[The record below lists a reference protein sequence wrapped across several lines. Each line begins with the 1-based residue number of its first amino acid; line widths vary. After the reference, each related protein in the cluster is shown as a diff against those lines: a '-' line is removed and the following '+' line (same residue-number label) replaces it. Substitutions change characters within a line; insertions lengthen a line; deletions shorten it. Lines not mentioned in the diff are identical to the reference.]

1 MLPSMTLVKN
11 TIYHIS
17 FLYSTAKGE
26 IAIQNS
32 SHTYITWLELS
43 FEFFLQYKQPYTEH
57 HKTYAAANS

>member
-26 IAIQNS
+26 IAIQNFLP
-32 SHTYITWLELS
+32 YIYNMARIILRIFPAVQTAV
-43 FEFFLQYKQPYTEH
+43 YRTP
-57 HKTYAAANS
+57 